1 MSEGRP
7 RLPSHP
13 GSKDVKKLAPSG
25 LDVADIERGTGDA
38 LEGGV
43 EDAWEMEELARRAAC
58 GETDKGAAGGE
69 DDEEVE
75 DGWMLNVDDATA
87 RVRLRVAS
95 SLRSF

>member
-1 MSEGRP
+1 
-7 RLPSHP
+7 
-13 GSKDVKKLAPSG
+13 
-25 LDVADIERGTGDA
+25 
-38 LEGGV
+38 
-43 EDAWEMEELARRAAC
+43 MEELARRAAC

-69 DDEEVE
+69 EDVEVE